1 MEIPSE
7 GGWTF
12 ENSEIARAFD
22 DHVREQLPW
31 YDLATGLTAHLIRH
45 YLPQGGR
52 LYDIGASTG
61 NITKVVEGVI
71 KDRAVEV
78 IALEPSAEMR
88 ELYKGVGDLVSER
101 AEEYDYKEF
110 DVAVLFLTMMFV
122 PIKSREKL
130 ICDLVR
136 QCRKGGCIIIFDKS
150 EPHGGYLSTVLY
162 RLTLAGKVSTG
173 TKPDEIIK
181 KELSLS
187 GCQRPYT
194 CENTLAREVFRFGDF
209 VGWVIEIK

>member
-1 MEIPSE
+1 MKIPYE

-12 ENSEIARAFD
+12 ENTEIARAFD

-61 NITKVVEGVI
+61 NITKSVEGVI
-71 KDRAVEV
+71 KDRIVDV
-78 IALEPSAEMR
+78 IALEPSEQMC
-88 ELYKGVGDLVSER
+88 ELYRGCGRLVLER
-101 AEEYDYKEF
+101 AEQHDYEEF

-122 PIKSREKL
+122 PIQSREKL
-130 ICDLVR
+130 ISDLVL
-136 QCRKGGCIIIFDKS
+136 QCRRGGCIIIFDKS
-150 EPHGGYLSTVLY
+150 EPYDGYLSTVLY

-173 TKPDEIIK
+173 TTPDEIIK

-194 CENTLAREVFRFGDF
+194 CESTLAKEVFRFGDF
-209 VGWVIEIK
+209 VGWIIEIK

>member
-1 MEIPSE
+1 MKIPSE

-12 ENSEIARAFD
+12 KNKDIASAFD

-45 YLPQGGR
+45 YLPEGGR

-61 NITKVVEGVI
+61 NITKCIDNVI
-71 KDRAVEV
+71 KDRMVEV
-78 IALEPSAEMR
+78 VAIEPSEEMR
-88 ELYKGVGDLVSER
+88 DLYAGAGVLVSDK
-101 AEEYDYKEF
+101 AEDHDYKEF
-110 DVAVLFLTMMFV
+110 DVAVMFLTMMFIPV
-122 PIKSREKL
+122 GKRQALLQSL
-130 ICDLVR
+130 LVK
-136 QCRKGGCIIIFDKS
+136 CRKGGCIIIFDKS
-150 EPHGGYLSTVLY
+150 EPQGGYLSTVLY

-173 TKPDEIIK
+173 AKPEEIIK

-194 CENTLAREVFRFGDF
+194 CTTSLATEVFRFGDF
-209 VGWVIEIK
+209 AGWIIEV